1 MGFRKS
7 QIVFRATGDSNFEY
21 GVVVKPTY
29 SMIEIMASVQPLNAN
44 ETAQYTKV
52 NSDGEFTANMIKL
65 YTDEP
70 LLPSKQDEESWPD
83 YVFWQG
89 KYWKV
94 IMCSAYQSGVISHY
108 KSIAQEVDFDGSIG
122 PEEVPS
128 DSDTGGTGS
137 ESDMG

>member
-70 LLPSKQDEESWPD
+70 LLPSKR
-83 YVFWQG
+83 
-89 KYWKV
+89 KV